1 MAKRSMVARDIK
13 RLELINKSKERRD
26 LLKKKSKDIS
36 LSLKERLEASIQLQK
51 MPRDSSPS
59 RYRNRC
65 AMTGRPRG
73 YYRRFGLAKLSLR
86 EKAMNGEIPG
96 LVKSSW

>member
-1 MAKRSMVARDIK
+1 MAKKSLVERDVKRLKLINKYQEKRSMLREKAK
-13 RLELINKSKERRD
+13 D
-26 LLKKKSKDIS
+26 LSIP
-36 LSLKERLEASIQLQK
+36 LKERMEASTELQK
-51 MPRDSSPS
+51 MPRNSSPS

-65 AMTGRPRG
+65 ALTGRPRG

>member
-1 MAKRSMVARDIK
+1 MIQRDVK
-13 RLELINKSKERRD
+13 RLKLINKLKNKRE
-26 LLKKKSKDIS
+26 LLRKKTKDTS
-36 LSLKERLEASIQLQK
+36 LSLSERLSASVELQK
-51 MPRDSSPS
+51 MPRNSSAS

-65 AMTGRPRG
+65 ALTGRPRG

-86 EKAMNGEIPG
+86 EKAVNGEIPG

>member
-1 MAKRSMVARDIK
+1 MAKRSMVARDVK